1 MFTNNARAVIK
12 GLEKCKDLPEK
23 MLRKAIIID
32 VKFLHKA
39 VTDRT
44 PVHTGRSL
52 ANWVWSVGSPFSGT
66 IQESTA
72 GDIGQTR
79 NAPLG
84 SEGRRA
90 ANQSKV
96 DQTLA
101 SLDFSDPFQV
111 FYLTNNAENIM
122 DLEMGKLPTSK
133 DSRSPDGMARI
144 SLQELKTVMSRMQ

>member
-1 MFTNNARAVIK
+1 MFTNNAPALTKRLQK
-12 GLEKCKDLPEK
+12 FKDLPEN
-23 MLRKAIIID
+23 MLRKSIIID

-39 VTDRT
+39 VTERT
-44 PVHTGRSL
+44 PVHTGKSL
-52 ANWVWSVGSPFSGT
+52 ANWVWSVGAPFSGT
-66 IQESTA
+66 VKESTA

-84 SEGRRA
+84 SEGRRPS
-90 ANQSKV
+90 NQAKTDKS
-96 DQTLA
+96 LA
-101 SLDFSDPFQV
+101 SLNFSDPFQV

-144 SLQELKTVMSRMQ
+144 SMQELKTVMSRMK